1 MELIPVQRK
10 DLVVGVEYLLD
21 RSTINRAYF
30 VGMNEE
36 NETVYFISDRETPYI
51 LDQEGF
57 IAFPLTGDP
66 FFQES

>member
-1 MELIPVQRK
+1 MKAIERK
-10 DLVVGVEYLLD
+10 DLVVGVEYILD
-21 RSTINRAYF
+21 CSTINRAYF

-66 FFQES
+66 FFLES